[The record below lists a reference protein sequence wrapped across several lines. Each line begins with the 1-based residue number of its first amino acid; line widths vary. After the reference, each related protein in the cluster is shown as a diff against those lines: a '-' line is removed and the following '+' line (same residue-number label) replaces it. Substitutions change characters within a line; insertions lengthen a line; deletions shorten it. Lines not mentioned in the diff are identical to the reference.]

1 MKRLHVVMGM
11 VRDKDY
17 ETCVHEVASA
27 RMTFTP
33 VCRMRGSVR
42 WMYTRLQSWRGS
54 RASACT
60 SVNPLSMPLSLRW
73 SMRR

>member
-33 VCRMRGSVR
+33 VCRMRVSVR
-42 WMYTRLQSWRGS
+42 WMYTRLQSWRAVVQA
-54 RASACT
+54 R
-60 SVNPLSMPLSLRW
+60 VRV
-73 SMRR
+73 